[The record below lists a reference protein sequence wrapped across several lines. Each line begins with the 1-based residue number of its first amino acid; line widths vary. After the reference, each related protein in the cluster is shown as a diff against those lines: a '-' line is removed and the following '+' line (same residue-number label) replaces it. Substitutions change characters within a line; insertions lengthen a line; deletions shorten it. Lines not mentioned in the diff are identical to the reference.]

1 MIHFFKYFKNLSI
14 DVKWDEDV
22 KQSLRPRYRSANQAR
37 INFMVSDLLIGI
49 GYVQPKRL
57 KPSPASS
64 LIDYGYLIEKFEDSP
79 ELKLRINDIRTSLEG
94 ETLGKISEEIGV
106 GLSVVITTKLFPVL
120 KSTICRIKRTGGGER
135 PDWKSLLNDNHS
147 LQVEAKGCTSKGT
160 RTSQLKKAIEQKN
173 SLPADVS
180 IAAATLLK
188 EDNISEMIIKDPPS
202 SGDDPSAVNRKL
214 TYRAYH
220 YTSVFSFMGE
230 EALSIYFEK
239 MAKRLSG
246 EIKPNEMGDKE
257 MIFNFLQSDAPS
269 VKVGDDEFAGHLYGP
284 IDNHYFFLGVN
295 KKLLYYQG
303 FMEFQDADEEIQI
316 KKDGNLFVIH
326 TDGILV
332 VNVENYDSFNT
343 EYHIESTGVSLDTFA
358 LTDLDSISASSFRR
372 YVKYLLDK
380 CDENTQWTK
389 RETLIAIVNN
399 LERAYFIFHVR
410 NYKGRRNSFRTLM
423 RIHEFMDGRQGVLVT
438 NIKIPQG
445 EFEFPCI
452 DRTDFERIASTHA
465 DRDIVKEIFGR

>member
-1 MIHFFKYFKNLSI
+1 MIHFFKYFKNLSL

-37 INFMVSDLLIGI
+37 ISFMISDLLIGI

-57 KPSPASS
+57 KPSAPLS
-64 LIDYGYLIEKFEDSP
+64 LIDYGHLIEKFEDSP
-79 ELKLRINDIRTSLEG
+79 ELKLRINEIRTCLEG

-106 GLSVVITTKLFPVL
+106 GLSVVVTTKLFPVL
-120 KSTICRIKRTGGGER
+120 KSTICRIKRTGGGKR
-135 PDWKSLLNDNHS
+135 PDWKCLLNDNQS
-147 LQVEAKGCTSKGT
+147 LHVEAKGCTSKGT
-160 RTSQLKKAIEQKN
+160 RTTQLKEAIEQKN
-173 SLPADVS
+173 SLPADFC

-202 SGDDPSAVNRKL
+202 SGDYPSTVNRKL
-214 TYRAYH
+214 VYRAYH
-220 YTSVFSFMGE
+220 YSSVFSFMGE

-246 EIKPNEMGDKE
+246 EIRPNEMGDKE
-257 MIFNFLQSDAPS
+257 MMFNFLLDAAPC
-269 VKVGDDEFAGHLYGP
+269 VRIEDDEFSGHLYGP
-284 IDNHYFFLGVN
+284 IDNQYIFLGVN
-295 KKLLYYQG
+295 KNLLYYQG
-303 FMEFQDADEEIQI
+303 FMEFQDADEEKLIE
-316 KKDGNLFVIH
+316 KDGNQYVIH

-380 CDENTQWTK
+380 CDENTQWTI
-389 RETLIAIVNN
+389 REALVATVNN
-399 LERAYFIFHVR
+399 QKRLYFVFHVR

-452 DRTDFERIASTHA
+452 DRADFERIASTHA